1 MKLKER
7 KEHVINRV
15 NELSDRYILGELSTE
30 ELREYGELRRELE
43 VIINRE
49 LVEVD
54 RIKAEKSREMRSRRQ
69 RGKYGERRLAKLT
82 GGNSNGRPHK
92 SDVVVSSLFSIES
105 KYLKE
110 APKWLQKIMS
120 EAVRLARQDTI
131 PVAYIR
137 DRGNKVGYFII
148 LEQDWISLHGKE
160 TKDG

>member
-1 MKLKER
+1 MER
-7 KEHVINRV
+7 KEQVINRV
-15 NELSDRYILGELSTE
+15 NELSDRYIFDELSTE

-54 RIKAEKSREMRSRRQ
+54 RIKEAKSREMRNRRK
-69 RGKYGERRLAKLT
+69 RGKYGERRISRLT
-82 GGNSNGRPHK
+82 GGDSNGRPHRP
-92 SDVVVSSLFSIES
+92 DIVVSSLFSIES

-120 EAVRLARQDTI
+120 EAVRLARQGTI

-137 DRGNKVGYFII
+137 DRGNKVGYFIV
-148 LEQDWISLHGKE
+148 LEQDWISLHGK
-160 TKDG
+160 GG

>member
-54 RIKAEKSREMRSRRQ
+54 RIKAEKSREMRSRRK
-69 RGKYGERRLAKLT
+69 RGKATERKIAKDI
-82 GGNSNGRPHK
+82 GGKRRAG
-92 SDVVVSSLFSIES
+92 
-105 KYLKE
+105 
-110 APKWLQKIMS
+110 
-120 EAVRLARQDTI
+120 
-131 PVAYIR
+131 
-137 DRGNKVGYFII
+137 VG
-148 LEQDWISLHGKE
+148 K
-160 TKDG
+160 KM

>member
-54 RIKAEKSREMRSRRQ
+54 RIKAEKSREMRNRRK
-69 RGKYGERRLAKLT
+69 RGKATERKIAKDI
-82 GGNSNGRPHK
+82 GGKRRAGVGQE
-92 SDVVVSSLFSIES
+92 DVAAGMFSIET
-105 KYLKE
+105 KHVRHFMTRMEAGLNQAFRLKGNEQIALYVEKCGREARVYLNWRD
-110 APKWLQKIMS
+110 WL
-120 EAVRLARQDTI
+120 D
-131 PVAYIR
+131 
-137 DRGNKVGYFII
+137 
-148 LEQDWISLHGKE
+148 LHGSKAE
-160 TKDG
+160 GK